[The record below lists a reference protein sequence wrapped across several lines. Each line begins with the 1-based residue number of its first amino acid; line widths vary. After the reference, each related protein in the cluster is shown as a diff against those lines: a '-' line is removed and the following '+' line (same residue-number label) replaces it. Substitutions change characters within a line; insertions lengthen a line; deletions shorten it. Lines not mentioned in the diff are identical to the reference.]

1 MRKKI
6 LEGKKNYKPIL
17 LMKIYTEQYFKF
29 NNRCKDNT
37 AWPQEI
43 YPLVESILKL
53 GCFMFLN
60 VNIFKNQAK

>member
-1 MRKKI
+1 
-6 LEGKKNYKPIL
+6 
-17 LMKIYTEQYFKF
+17 MKIYTEQYFKF